1 VFFNPGGLPVTQEA
15 PSLITDEMRASI
27 GRESPPTRHEVDKT
41 GIRMFARS
49 VGHIDPI
56 FYDEEA
62 AKARG
67 FRSLVCPP
75 GYLGTTAFNPSR
87 MAAAMAGGMGP
98 GAGAGGGGGG
108 RRMRVLNGGTEYEY
122 TGVPICAGDVLTS
135 VGKTVSIEQVTSSL
149 GQMVITRR
157 ESTYTNQNGEVVARS
172 YGTSLNY

>member
-1 VFFNPGGLPVTQEA
+1 MTQEA

-27 GRESPPTRHEVDKT
+27 GRESPPVRHEVDKT
-41 GIRMFARS
+41 GIRMFARA
-49 VGHIDPI
+49 VGHTDPI

-67 FRSLVCPP
+67 YRSLVCPP
-75 GYLGTTAFNPSR
+75 GYLGTTVFNPNR
-87 MAAAMAGGMGP
+87 MAGVMAAMGGP
-98 GAGAGGGGGG
+98 GAAGPGG

-122 TGVPICAGDVLTS
+122 TGIPICAGDVLTS
-135 VGKTVSIEQVTSSL
+135 VSKTVSIEQVTSSL
-149 GQMVITRR
+149 GPMVITRR

>member
-1 VFFNPGGLPVTQEA
+1 MTQEA
-15 PSLITDEMRASI
+15 PSLITEEMKASI
-27 GRESPPTRHEVDKT
+27 GRESPPSRSDVDKT

-56 FYDEEA
+56 FYDEDA

-67 FRSLVCPP
+67 YRSLVCPP
-75 GYLGTTAFNPSR
+75 GYLGTGVFNPAR
-87 MAAAMAGGMGP
+87 MGAMAAAMGGGMP
-98 GAGAGGGGGG
+98 GAAGG

-122 TGVPICAGDVLTS
+122 TGIPICAGDVLTS
-135 VGKTVSIEQVTSSL
+135 VGKTVSIEQVASSL

>member
-1 VFFNPGGLPVTQEA
+1 
-15 PSLITDEMRASI
+15 MY
-27 GRESPPTRHEVDKT
+27 
-41 GIRMFARS
+41 ARS

-67 FRSLVCPP
+67 YRSLVCPP
-75 GYLGTTAFNPSR
+75 GYLGTTIFNPAR
-87 MAAAMAGGMGP
+87 MGAGP
-98 GAGAGGGGGG
+98 AGAGMPGAAGPGG

-122 TGVPICAGDVLTS
+122 TGIPICAGDVLTS
-135 VGKTVSIEQVTSSL
+135 VGKTVSIDQVTSSL
-149 GQMVITRR
+149 GPMIITRR